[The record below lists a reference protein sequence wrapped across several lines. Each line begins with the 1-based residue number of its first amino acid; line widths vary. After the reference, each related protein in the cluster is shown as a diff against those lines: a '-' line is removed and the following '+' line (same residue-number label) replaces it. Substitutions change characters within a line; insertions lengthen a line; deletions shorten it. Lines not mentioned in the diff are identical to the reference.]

1 MVGSLLKKRR
11 NSGRNVLFFSHADK
25 LSVMPESTDSEEEAA
40 SHASDEDKDGDKKPA
55 DPSVELVLRRV
66 GQWSFPDDIYVFMWS
81 SNDYNVHN

>member
-1 MVGSLLKKRR
+1 M
-11 NSGRNVLFFSHADK
+11 NFSYADK
-25 LSVMPESTDSEEEAA
+25 SSSMPESTNSEEEAA

>member
-1 MVGSLLKKRR
+1 M
-11 NSGRNVLFFSHADK
+11 NFSYADK
-25 LSVMPESTDSEEEAA
+25 LSGMPESTNSEEEAA

-66 GQWSFPDDIYVFMWS
+66 GQWSFPDDVYVFMWS